1 MRRPGAL
8 ILALTLMVALGP
20 IGLATPMRAGA
31 DSTWVVT
38 SLADDES
45 SGTLRY
51 AIENSNEGDVIT
63 FATGLHGTITLD
75 DSLGQ
80 LSIVHALT
88 IEGPGSNNIIIDGD
102 GEIRVL
108 AIEVN
113 DFPPEAGPGDLPGLE
128 PSLTVE
134 EAVHISGL
142 TFRNGNSLA
151 ELGTFDRVGGDVAV
165 GSSTVHFE
173 DCVFEDGT
181 ASSGG
186 GLYAEGAYVSLTRCM
201 IRNNNATDSPSG
213 GVGGGLYCGY
223 SIVVADEC
231 VLEYNLAKDGSAYS
245 HPGFGGGMA
254 AFLSACHFTGCD
266 ISHNTAGDGGFG
278 GMGGGVFTLLN
289 QLLSM
294 TECTISD
301 NVAGSGGGEGSAGGL
316 SLLGSLGPAV
326 LVDSLIA
333 NNTAGSDT
341 SEAAAGGGIVIVP
354 VESFGAVEFPVS
366 LPSTLV
372 PSVPEPG
379 DDLGLLLHMVN
390 CTVSGNTVLA
400 SNDNSWGGGIVADG
414 GETGAILA
422 GLSFCTVTDN
432 SARRGGG
439 IATAGTPADDSS
451 FEGVIQ
457 LKNSIVAGN
466 TALMTDMGNDALGTI
481 ASLGGNIVGDA
492 QGWDYSEEMEM
503 AADCGDLIGVDP
515 LLGPLADNGGPTLT
529 HELLPGSPAVDGA
542 CDCNAIADYHID
554 WDSILVL
561 FLFPSSTSFQDALN
575 AAVESDQRGEIR
587 PVDGDGDGEE
597 RCDIG
602 AVEMQPDI
610 LLPHAVADA
619 DRSGSATVG
628 ECEQIRVRVVND
640 GDTSLTID
648 HMEITGHSAG
658 DFSIVGDPSNLVLL
672 PGRSTEIILRFCPK
686 TPGEKSADVIIYF
699 NDPSQDPLHLTLN
712 GVGLRKEVEKALE
725 PANMSMTYLRV
736 DPMQVLPGQQVTVS
750 ANVCNGGEER
760 GSATATLMVNGVAEQ
775 SQRVAASGGSCK
787 QVVFAVARAVPGT
800 YQVSVGGMQGQF
812 SVVAPRTVQASV
824 ASTQHTGLGTG
835 GLVAIAAV
843 MVVLVFALVY
853 VFRRE

>member
-1 MRRPGAL
+1 MRRPAAL
-8 ILALTLMVALGP
+8 LLALTLMVALGP
-20 IGLATPMRAGA
+20 MGLATPMRAGA

-80 LSIVHALT
+80 LFIVHALT
-88 IEGPGSNNIIIDGD
+88 IEGPGSNSIIIDGD

-113 DFPPEAGPGDLPGLE
+113 DFPPEAGPGDLAGLE
-128 PSLTVE
+128 ASLTVE

-186 GLYAEGAYVSLTRCM
+186 GLYTEGAYVSLTRCM

-213 GVGGGLYCGY
+213 GVGGGLYCTF
-223 SIVVADEC
+223 SIVMADEC
-231 VLEYNLAKDGSAYS
+231 VLEYNLAEDGTADGY
-245 HPGFGGGMA
+245 PGFGGGMA

-266 ISHNTAGDGGFG
+266 VSHNAAGDGGFG

-289 QLLSM
+289 QMLSM

-316 SLLGSLGPAV
+316 SLLGSFGPTV

-341 SEAAAGGGIVIVP
+341 SEAAAGGGIMIVP
-354 VESFGAVEFPVS
+354 VISGAVESPVS

-372 PSVPEPG
+372 PSVQEAG
-379 DDLGLLLHMVN
+379 DDLELPLHMVN

-414 GETGAILA
+414 GETGATLA

-432 SARRGGG
+432 TARRGGG

-466 TALMTDMGNDALGTI
+466 TALMTDMGNDALGPI

-503 AADCGDLIGVDP
+503 PADCGDLIGVDP

-554 WDSILVL
+554 WDSIHL
-561 FLFPSSTSFQDALN
+561 LFPSSTSFQDSLN
-575 AAVESDQRGEIR
+575 ATVESDQRGEIR
-587 PVDGDGDGEE
+587 PVDGNGDGEE

-619 DRSGSATVG
+619 DRAGSTTVG

-640 GDTSLTID
+640 GDTSLAID

-672 PGRSTEIILRFCPK
+672 PGHSTEIILRFCPK
-686 TPGEKSADVIIYF
+686 TPGEKIADAVIYF

-775 SQRVAASGGSCK
+775 SQSVAASGGSCK

-812 SVVAPRTVQASV
+812 SVLAPRTVQASV
-824 ASTQHTGLGTG
+824 ASRQHTGLGTG

>member
-1 MRRPGAL
+1 
-8 ILALTLMVALGP
+8 
-20 IGLATPMRAGA
+20 
-31 DSTWVVT
+31 
-38 SLADDES
+38 
-45 SGTLRY
+45 
-51 AIENSNEGDVIT
+51 
-63 FATGLHGTITLD
+63 
-75 DSLGQ
+75 
-80 LSIVHALT
+80 
-88 IEGPGSNNIIIDGD
+88 
-102 GEIRVL
+102 VL
-108 AIEVN
+108 
-113 DFPPEAGPGDLPGLE
+113 
-128 PSLTVE
+128 
-134 EAVHISGL
+134 
-142 TFRNGNSLA
+142 
-151 ELGTFDRVGGDVAV
+151 
-165 GSSTVHFE
+165 
-173 DCVFEDGT
+173 
-181 ASSGG
+181 
-186 GLYAEGAYVSLTRCM
+186 
-201 IRNNNATDSPSG
+201 
-213 GVGGGLYCGY
+213 
-223 SIVVADEC
+223 
-231 VLEYNLAKDGSAYS
+231 
-245 HPGFGGGMA
+245 
-254 AFLSACHFTGCD
+254 
-266 ISHNTAGDGGFG
+266 
-278 GMGGGVFTLLN
+278 TLLN
-289 QLLSM
+289 QQLSM
-294 TECTISD
+294 TECTISE
-301 NVAGSGGGEGSAGGL
+301 NVAGSVGEGSAGGL
-316 SLLGSLGPAV
+316 SLLGAFGPTV

-341 SEAAAGGGIVIVP
+341 SEAAAGGGIMIVP
-354 VESFGAVEFPVS
+354 VEFGAVEFPVS

-372 PSVPEPG
+372 PSVPESG
-379 DDLGLLLHMVN
+379 DDLELLLHMVN

-432 SARRGGG
+432 TARRGGG

-451 FEGVIQ
+451 FEGVIR

-466 TALMTDMGNDALGTI
+466 TALMTDMGNDAFGSI

-492 QGWDYSEEMEM
+492 QGWDYSEEMGM
-503 AADCGDLIGVDP
+503 PADCGDLIGVDP

-561 FLFPSSTSFQDALN
+561 FPHATSPQDALN

-619 DRSGSATVG
+619 DRAGNTTVG
-628 ECEQIRVRVVND
+628 ECTQIRVRVVND
-640 GDTSLTID
+640 GDTSLTIG

-672 PGRSTEIILRFCPK
+672 PGHSIEIILRFCPK
-686 TPGEKSADVIIYF
+686 TPGEKFADAIIYF

-712 GVGLRKEVEKALE
+712 GVGLRKEVEKAALE

-736 DPMQVLPGQQVTVS
+736 DPTQVLPGQQVTVS

-775 SQRVAASGGSCK
+775 SQSVATSGGSCK

-812 SVVAPRTVQASV
+812 SVLAPRTVQASV

-835 GLVAIAAV
+835 GLVAIAAM